1 MYGIIKQ
8 NNGYIDVYSEPG
20 KGTTFKI
27 YLSRFRG
34 EVAKPTVAEVAEVP
48 RCRGETILLVEDE
61 PALLKIYGRSLGALG
76 YKVLLAA
83 NPAEAFDI
91 VARHS
96 GDIHL
101 LFTDVV
107 MPGMNGQELAKQLLA
122 SSPGLKVL
130 FMSGYPAEVSIQQ
143 MLLDESVHFIQKPAT
158 RDDIA
163 RKVHEVLMC

>member
-1 MYGIIKQ
+1 M
-8 NNGYIDVYSEPG
+8 
-20 KGTTFKI
+20 
-27 YLSRFRG
+27 
-34 EVAKPTVAEVAEVP
+34 
-48 RCRGETILLVEDE
+48 
-61 PALLKIYGRSLGALG
+61 
-76 YKVLLAA
+76 
-83 NPAEAFDI
+83 
-91 VARHS
+91 ARHS

-107 MPGMNGQELAKQLLA
+107 MPGMNGQELAKQLLS